1 MKKRYLLLAFT
12 PTIIWGFGY
21 VVQSIG
27 LTTVGVNTLN
37 ATRFILA
44 FIVLLP
50 VLYIRRKNIY
60 KKEPNKLILRRAT
73 LIKGSIVSGIFL
85 FIANTFQFWGMLY
98 TTPGKASFITSLY
111 IVIVPFLSLYFGEK
125 ISKKVW
131 IGVLLALIG
140 MYLLCFTKGIS
151 GVNIGDL
158 LVLVS
163 AFGFS
168 FQIISISYYAPMCD
182 AFSLAAFHILIAGIL
197 SGITMFILET
207 PTLIAIKAAWF
218 PIVYSAIFV
227 SAIGY
232 TFQILSQQ
240 KLSPTIASLVFSFES
255 VFALF
260 FGWLLLNEKLSNK
273 ELIGCVFVLIAILI
287 TQASPLKIKKIRN
300 KKTQPKKVV

>member
-1 MKKRYLLLAFT
+1 MKKRYLLLAFA
-12 PTIIWGFGY
+12 PTIIWGLGY

-27 LTTVGVNTLN
+27 LTSVGVNTLN

-44 FIVLLP
+44 FVVLLP
-50 VLYIRRKNIY
+50 ILLIRRRRIY
-60 KKEPNKLILRRAT
+60 QREPNKLIIRRGI
-73 LIKGSIVSGIFL
+73 LIRGSIVSGIFL

-111 IVIVPFLSLYFGEK
+111 IVIVPFLGLYFGEK

-131 IGVLLALIG
+131 IGVILALIG
-140 MYLLCFTKGIS
+140 MYMLCFAEGLS

-158 LVLVS
+158 LVLIS
-163 AFGFS
+163 ALGFS
-168 FQIISISYYAPMCD
+168 LQIISISYYAPMCD
-182 AFSLAAFHILIAGIL
+182 AFSLAAFHILVAGIL
-197 SGITMFILET
+197 SSITMFILES

-232 TFQILSQQ
+232 SLQILSQQ
-240 KLSPTIASLVFSFES
+240 KLSPTIVSLVFSFES

-260 FGWLLLNEKLSNK
+260 FGWLILNEKLSNK
-273 ELIGCVFVLIAILI
+273 ELVGCIFLLIAILI
-287 TQASPLKIKKIRN
+287 TQASPLEKRVRQKN
-300 KKTQPKKVV
+300 TT